1 MRAGYENIDVEACK
15 WRGVRI
21 GTVGGALSSSTAD
34 MAFALLLASA
44 RRVVE
49 LHAVA
54 TSPNWTVLDDNLG
67 VEVSGGVLGIVGMGR
82 IGLEV
87 AKRGRGFDMTILYH
101 NRNRRPK
108 DIEDSVSATY
118 VPSLHELLSR
128 ADFVVAAAPGT
139 KENYH
144 MFDSREF
151 AAMKTNAV
159 FVNIGRGSLVDHHA
173 LAGALQRGEIGSAG
187 LDVTEPEP
195 LPRDHPLLSL
205 DNVII
210 TPHRGIYTYAAKLV
224 VPIIANSSLITVGSA
239 TMKCRMRMIH
249 TAVKNIQ
256 AALNDEPM
264 PSEITS

>member
-1 MRAGYENIDVEACK
+1 
-15 WRGVRI
+15 
-21 GTVGGALSSSTAD
+21 
-34 MAFALLLASA
+34 
-44 RRVVE
+44 
-49 LHAVA
+49 
-54 TSPNWTVLDDNLG
+54 
-67 VEVSGGVLGIVGMGR
+67 
-82 IGLEV
+82 
-87 AKRGRGFDMTILYH
+87 
-101 NRNRRPK
+101 
-108 DIEDSVSATY
+108 
-118 VPSLHELLSR
+118 
-128 ADFVVAAAPGT
+128 
-139 KENYH
+139 

-210 TPHRGIYTYAAKLV
+210 TPHRG
-224 VPIIANSSLITVGSA
+224 SA